1 MTSRLRGMHSTPV
14 LNPCPKTYDNKRSHT
29 VITESAIHRNFDVQ
43 YIEDILQNV
52 STLSIKVRN
61 ERRKRNIEN

>member
-1 MTSRLRGMHSTPV
+1 MHIHKLTQQRSS
-14 LNPCPKTYDNKRSHT
+14 LDCAALWSHT

-52 STLSIKVRN
+52 STLSINVKN
-61 ERRKRNIEN
+61 EPRKPNIEN